1 MKKEHIYKSLYVIA
15 IIFILIFSITISID
29 YFNYDIYT
37 NSAPFYTFVI
47 VRCIEFLLPSIIC
60 FIVGKILNNRY
71 N

>member
-47 VRCIEFLLPSIIC
+47 VRCIEFLLPSII
-60 FIVGKILNNRY
+60 FFTVGKFIKIKS
-71 N
+71 